1 MKIIKNSI
9 KITLSLLFILVACTE
24 DLRDTSF
31 VDDIT
36 APANVSA
43 VYNITQDNS
52 GSVTIT
58 PNADGA
64 VSYEV
69 FFGDGTA
76 APAIVSQG
84 GSAKHVYAEGNY
96 NIKVV
101 AVNLNKVK
109 TEVSQQLIVSFK
121 APQNLVVVIENDAAV
136 SKKVNITANADFATM
151 FEFSSGE
158 TGVTQPVV
166 SGNIGQTISYTYQ
179 NAGTYD
185 VSVEAKGGAIQ
196 TTKFDESF
204 VVTEILAPVVSAAT
218 PPSRDAIDVISIF
231 SDAYTNVAGSDF
243 YPNWGQATLYTAF
256 NLNGNN
262 IIQYSNLNYQGINIG
277 ATQNLSSME
286 FLHMDVWTANAADLD
301 TYLISVGSGEK
312 FIKKS
317 LTKDNW
323 TTINIPLKDFKDQG
337 LSVNDIYQFKFVG
350 SGTVFIDNI
359 YFYKTP
365 TSPLSNIQNF
375 EGAAPTFTVFGNIP
389 ATQVVANPDATGAN
403 KTANVAKVTKSSGSE
418 VWAGT
423 FFETTGPINFAN
435 FPYLNIKTWSPK
447 LGAVVKVKIENQN
460 ASITHEVDM
469 RTTIANKW
477 ESISYDFSV
486 APTANYVRVVVFF
499 DFGNAGDG
507 SEYYFDEV
515 SVYKP
520 KPVQNFEGTAPTFT
534 VFGNIA
540 ATEVID
546 NPSKTGLNTSAKV
559 AKLTK
564 TAGSEVW
571 AGTFFQTT
579 EALDFSTFK
588 NMSMKTWSPKS
599 GAIVKMKLENADAS
613 ITHEI
618 DVRTSQANAWQQLVY
633 DFSGAPAA
641 NYVRI
646 VVFFDFGNAGDNS
659 LYYYDEISLTK

>member
-204 VVTEILAPVVSAAT
+204 VVTEILAPTIAASA
-218 PPSRDAIDVISIF
+218 PPARSASDVISIYT
-231 SDAYTNVAGSDF
+231 DAGYNNVAGTDTF
-243 YPNWGQATLYTAF
+243 PDWGQAGQGSSWAEF
-256 NLNGNN
+256 NLNGNKML
-262 IIQYSNLNYQGINIG
+262 QYVNLSYQGIQFGSVQDVSN
-277 ATQNLSSME
+277 ME
-286 FLHMDVWTANAADLD
+286 FLHMDVWTSNVSRIE
-301 TYLISVGSGEK
+301 TSLISVSNGEK
-312 FIKKS
+312 PVWS
-317 LTKDNW
+317 TLTANQW
-323 TTINIPLKDFKDQG
+323 TTIDIPISAFTNQG
-337 LSVNDIYQFKFVG
+337 LTVADIQQLKFVG
-350 SGTVFIDNI
+350 DPWAAGTVFIDNI
-359 YFYKTP
+359 YFYKQSSASTFDDGLLTNGDFQAGSNSWIVGVDDNAPAPVAVDGANIYYSVNVSNAGNPWEVNLSQKVEIVNGTTYTLTFDAWSNVTRSMIAGIGLSADPWSNKTETLNITP
-365 TSPLSNIQNF
+365 SRATYKYTFTADFGATNARVLFDLGAAAGQVNIDNVSLFKGNGNKVLNGNF
-375 EGAAPTFTVFGNIP
+375 ENGSAPWIVGVDDNAPAPIGLTNGNNHYFVNVTNAGNPWEVNLSQKLLIVNGATYVLTFDAWSNVNRTIVAGIGLSADPWSNKVETVNINTNRTTYTYTFTANFGATNARVLFDSGAAVG
-389 ATQVVANPDATGAN
+389 
-403 KTANVAKVTKSSGSE
+403 E
-418 VWAGT
+418 V
-423 FFETTGPINFAN
+423 N
-435 FPYLNIKTWSPK
+435 
-447 LGAVVKVKIENQN
+447 
-460 ASITHEVDM
+460 
-469 RTTIANKW
+469 
-477 ESISYDFSV
+477 
-486 APTANYVRVVVFF
+486 
-499 DFGNAGDG
+499 
-507 SEYYFDEV
+507 
-515 SVYKP
+515 
-520 KPVQNFEGTAPTFT
+520 
-534 VFGNIA
+534 
-540 ATEVID
+540 ID
-546 NPSKTGLNTSAKV
+546 NV
-559 AKLTK
+559 
-564 TAGSEVW
+564 
-571 AGTFFQTT
+571 
-579 EALDFSTFK
+579 
-588 NMSMKTWSPKS
+588 
-599 GAIVKMKLENADAS
+599 
-613 ITHEI
+613 
-618 DVRTSQANAWQQLVY
+618 
-633 DFSGAPAA
+633 
-641 NYVRI
+641 
-646 VVFFDFGNAGDNS
+646 S
-659 LYYYDEISLTK
+659 LSRN